1 MFYPLWLAKT
11 WRVFVC
17 RSSLQFAILDTVLS
31 VYKNVK
37 VLSLWLYACHR
48 AVLATLLRLVL
59 LHCLPFLLLCWF
71 SAAPLQQKYIQTSP
85 PEAFLQVQKPTRSSS
100 PHVCS

>member
-31 VYKNVK
+31 VYKNVQSP
-37 VLSLWLYACHR
+37 VFAAVCLSQSCAGYIAEAGASALSSLSPP
-48 AVLATLLRLVL
+48 VLVL
-59 LHCLPFLLLCWF
+59 CCS
-71 SAAPLQQKYIQTSP
+71 SAAKVYSDKSP
-85 PEAFLQVQKPTRSSS
+85 
-100 PHVCS
+100 